1 MNSEEVIKRR
11 LEDLQLEYRVKMNT
25 EMEEIE
31 QKRRLTTTGKGFLGK
46 VKATGNAALEKGQK
60 ELVRRKHPNV
70 AIVPDIL
77 EQILLNLS
85 NLFEKQV
92 DPKLIIGIIDT
103 SVMHNGKQGYIFTG
117 EKMCVIN
124 GESKEIIELGDIE
137 NVSMQK
143 INVNE
148 GQEEPDPC
156 FEDAIRITFNDN
168 HNTIIRQ
175 FPLKP
180 VFEILKQIKEET
192 TQFEATD
199 QRVKQDS
206 MSEIG
211 KMNYAKIA
219 VNYLMAD
226 DGIID
231 ANEYASL
238 IALISEFTFSEQL
251 TNELREYRLGNMEPQ
266 ETKYL
271 IDALIEEVP
280 SGSREAVSLSLI
292 YSILTLK
299 KETVANWGKDAV
311 LNEFQN
317 YLGIP
322 TNKVQF
328 MVTKL
333 LNEIRIEKERLS
345 DAKVSEL
352 ASNTLAAGSAIG
364 FPFAALATTGA
375 IAGLGGTSGGLFLLA
390 AVSTGT
396 MIAGITAIGAA
407 SFGVYKGVKYL
418 SGADTAEK
426 YIYRQ
431 SKLQAS
437 LINQQKTTNMLL
449 QDINWLTG
457 ELDKVMSLKEQVIGE
472 NSTIQAQF
480 EVLKNFVEKIKRVST
495 AAKVSEDRRMYDEKE
510 LLLTQLPDKLDTNK
524 LEMLGEKSIDWEKE
538 SSIVY
543 DVYQEIEKEMVLNI
557 DMLVEDYNSAL
568 NILTR
573 SGYFKT
579 ASGLESGAKQG
590 FQKLKDTVGASYGK

>member
-148 GQEEPDPC
+148 GQEEPEPC

-495 AAKVSEDRRMYDEKE
+495 AAKVSEDRRTYDEKE

-543 DVYQEIEKEMVLNI
+543 DVYQEIEKEMVLNV

>member
-11 LEDLQLEYRVKMNT
+11 LEDLQLEYRVKINQ
-25 EMEEIE
+25 EIEEIE
-31 QKRRLTTTGKGFLGK
+31 QKRRLTPTGKGFLGK

-70 AIVPDIL
+70 AIVPDIP
-77 EQILLNLS
+77 EQILLTIS
-85 NLFEKQV
+85 KVFEKQV

-103 SVMHNGKQGYIFTG
+103 SLLHNGTKGYVFTG
-117 EKMCVIN
+117 EKMYVTN
-124 GESKEIIELGDIE
+124 GETKEIIELGDFE
-137 NVSMQK
+137 YVSIQK
-143 INVNE
+143 ININE
-148 GQEEPDPC
+148 GQEDLDPS
-156 FEDAIRITFNDN
+156 FEDVMKVTFTDHHETTIRT
-168 HNTIIRQ
+168 
-175 FPLKP
+175 FPLEP
-180 VFEILKQIKEET
+180 IFDILKKIKEET
-192 TQFEATD
+192 TQFEETD
-199 QRVKQDS
+199 QRVKQES
-206 MSEIG
+206 MSDIG

-226 DGIID
+226 DGMID

-238 IALISEFTFSEQL
+238 IALISEFSFNEQL
-251 TNELREYRLGNMEPQ
+251 TNELREYRLGNVEPQ

-271 IDALIEEVP
+271 IDALMEEVP

-292 YSILTLK
+292 NSILTLK
-299 KETVANWGKDAV
+299 KGTVANWGEDAV
-311 LNEFQN
+311 LNEFQT

-333 LNEIRIEKERLS
+333 LNEMRIEKERLS

-396 MIAGITAIGAA
+396 MIASITAIGAA

-418 SGADTAEK
+418 SSGNTTEK

-437 LINQQKTTNMLL
+437 LINQQKATNMLL
-449 QDINWLTG
+449 QDINWLSG
-457 ELDKVMSLKEQVIGE
+457 ELEKVISLKDQVIGD

-480 EVLKNFVEKIKRVST
+480 EVLKNFIEKIQRVSN
-495 AAKVSEDRRMYDEKE
+495 AAKVSEDRRIYDEKE
-510 LLLTQLPDKLDTNK
+510 LLLTQLPDKLDINK

-538 SSIVY
+538 ASIVY
-543 DVYQEIEKEMVLNI
+543 GVYQEMEKEMIINV
-557 DMLVEDYNSAL
+557 DMLVEDYHAAL

-573 SGYFKT
+573 SGYFKPV
-579 ASGLESGAKQG
+579 SGLESGAKQG
-590 FQKLKDTVGASYGK
+590 FQKLKDTVSAQYGK